1 MRFEELMKDDSVVV
15 RSVSVFLAV
24 LAGVLFSAL
33 LSGCKDENPTGM
45 ASDIIF
51 PSTDVSYSQ
60 HVQPLFNQTCALSGC
75 HDDGPH
81 QSDLCLTS
89 YFNTVFR
96 TAGVVTPG
104 RPELSTIVFR
114 IEGTS
119 GQRMPLTG
127 PPLNQNQINGIR
139 TWIVEG
145 AADN

>member
-15 RSVSVFLAV
+15 RCSSVFLAV
-24 LAGVLFSAL
+24 LAGVLLSPL

-45 ASDIIF
+45 ASDIVF
-51 PSTDVSYSQ
+51 PSADVSYSQ

-75 HDDGPH
+75 PDDGPH